1 MEHAIQ
7 SIGTTH
13 ETLQEA
19 ADLGGAGWVFL
30 KNLDPT
36 NFVEFGY
43 ADEQFTIKL
52 LPGESTVFRW
62 SEGGAI
68 TAQANTSACLVE
80 FMIVE
85 T

>member
-1 MEHAIQ
+1 
-7 SIGTTH
+7 
-13 ETLQEA
+13 LQEA
-19 ADLGGAGWVFL
+19 ADLGDPGWVFL

-36 NFVEFGY
+36 NYVEFGF

-62 SEGGAI
+62 SESGNI
-68 TAQANTSACLVE
+68 TAQANTGACLVE
-80 FMIVE
+80 FLIIE